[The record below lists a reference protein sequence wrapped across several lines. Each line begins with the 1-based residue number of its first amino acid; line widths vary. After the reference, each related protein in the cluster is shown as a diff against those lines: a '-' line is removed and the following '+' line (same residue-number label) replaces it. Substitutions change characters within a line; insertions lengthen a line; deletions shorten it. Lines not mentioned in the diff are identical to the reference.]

1 MWCPEVGA
9 WALKPLRLTQ
19 GLIFVTDPKN
29 VNVKNKTMANVPNKH
44 VGIFVGNNVWHYS
57 KSQKKVV
64 YVSAAQFG
72 RIYPGVKN
80 GLFYGTFK

>member
-1 MWCPEVGA
+1 
-9 WALKPLRLTQ
+9 
-19 GLIFVTDPKN
+19 
-29 VNVKNKTMANVPNKH
+29 MANVPNKH

-64 YVSAAQFG
+64 YVSTVYVSTAQFS